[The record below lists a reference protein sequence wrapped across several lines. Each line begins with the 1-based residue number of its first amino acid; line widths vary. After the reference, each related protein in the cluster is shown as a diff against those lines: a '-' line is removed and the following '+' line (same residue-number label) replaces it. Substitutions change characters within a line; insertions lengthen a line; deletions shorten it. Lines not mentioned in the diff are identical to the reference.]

1 MTIVRQPC
9 GKGRAVVEGVK
20 GLALCEFQLLLERIY
35 LLPILQHFLFLIGE
49 VGSLRD

>member
-9 GKGRAVVEGVK
+9 GKRRAVVEGVK

-35 LLPILQHFLFLIGE
+35 LLPILQHFFFLIGK